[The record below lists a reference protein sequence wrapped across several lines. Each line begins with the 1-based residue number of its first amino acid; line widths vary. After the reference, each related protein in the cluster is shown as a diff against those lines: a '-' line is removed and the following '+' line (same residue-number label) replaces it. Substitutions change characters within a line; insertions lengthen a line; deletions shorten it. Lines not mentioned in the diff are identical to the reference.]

1 MTINHPNNKLE
12 TDEIIDLISKQDHIS
27 NSDEIAVGTND
38 IIDQKMYMPGDKEL
52 VTDIAD
58 DIGLVDSRPADDIIA
73 QMVNAIDYTEEEE
86 N

>member
-27 NSDEIAVGTND
+27 NSNEIAVGTND

-58 DIGLVDSRPADDIIA
+58 DIGLVDSRPPDDIIA
-73 QMVNAIDYTEEEE
+73 QMVNAVDYTEEK